1 MADVD
6 ANEIIAVTGMGVV
19 TSLGAAPDTLFRA
32 LVQGQRGFSK
42 IRAFDTT
49 GCRVDIAA
57 EAPLP
62 AVNSKPSLVSHGA
75 YTRTAALA
83 LHAASAA
90 LQQAAL
96 PAEARA
102 GAALALGSAGAGT
115 PALEACLERAKRG
128 GSCRGRAAMML
139 GFPKRFL
146 PDVVGSALGLGGPR
160 ATINT
165 ACSSGAVSV
174 IHAIEL
180 LRARHCDAALAGGAD
195 ELTRFTLTGFCSLR
209 AVDPEPCRPFDR
221 SRRGMTLGEGAGV
234 LVLERL
240 ADVRRRGGRV
250 LAVVAGYGHS
260 CDAGHL
266 TAPDPRGDGA
276 SRAMSAALKMA
287 GVEPPDVAFVS
298 AHGTGTPHNDS
309 AEIRAICATLGDHA
323 RRCPVHTV
331 KASVGHCMGAAGAV
345 EAIAAISSLIEGLVP
360 PTAGLTDP
368 EFADDADLVRDEA
381 RRISGRYGLSNSFG
395 FGGNNAA
402 LLLAFPGGMA

>member
-1 MADVD
+1 
-6 ANEIIAVTGMGVV
+6 MGVI
-19 TSLGAAPDTLFRA
+19 TALGAAPDTLFRA

-42 IRAFDTT
+42 IRAFDIT

-62 AVNSKPSLVSHGA
+62 AASSKPALVSHGA

-96 PAEARA
+96 PAAARS
-102 GAALALGSAGAGT
+102 GAALVLGSAGAGT
-115 PALEACLERAKRG
+115 PALEAYLERAPRG
-128 GSCRGRAAMML
+128 GSRRGRAAMML
-139 GFPKRFL
+139 GFPKRL
-146 PDVVGSALGLGGPR
+146 VPDVVGSALGLGGPR
-160 ATINT
+160 ATVNT

-174 IHAIEL
+174 IHAIDL
-180 LRARHCDAALAGGAD
+180 LRAGHCDVALAGGAD

-221 SRRGMTLGEGAGV
+221 SRRGMSLGEGAGV

-240 ADVRRRGGRV
+240 EDVRRRGGRV
-250 LAVVAGYGHS
+250 LAVVAGCGHS

-276 SRAMSAALKMA
+276 SRAMSAALDMA
-287 GVEPPDVAFVS
+287 GVEPVQVAFVS

-309 AEIRAICATLGDHA
+309 AEVRAIRTTLGEHA
-323 RRCPVHTV
+323 TRCPVHTV

-345 EAIAAISSLIEGLVP
+345 EAVVAILSLIEGLVP

-368 EFADDADLVRDEA
+368 EFADEADFVRDEA
-381 RRISGRYGLSNSFG
+381 RRVTGRYGLSNSFG

-402 LLLAFPGGMA
+402 LLLARPEVAE